1 MKEHLPGTSQKH
13 SNKMVF
19 CFAYPSDLEQAYAFY
34 CARYKDIEYND
45 FLKLGISSF
54 MMKFNSMPESEPL
67 YTIIKSRSMNTS
79 EIKDKEEKKYWN
91 KLKRINRI
99 PEEYFSSKDI
109 LLDLSRKAKE
119 NKLW

>member
-1 MKEHLPGTSQKH
+1 MKEHLPGNLRKQ

-19 CFAYPSDLEQAYAFY
+19 CFAYPSDLEQAYSFY
-34 CARYKDIEYND
+34 CARYKDIEYKD
-45 FLKLGISSF
+45 FLKLGITTF

-67 YTIIKSRSMNTS
+67 YTILKSRTINTS

-109 LLDLSRKAKE
+109 LRDLSIKAKE
-119 NKLW
+119 NKL

>member
-1 MKEHLPGTSQKH
+1 MKVHLPGTSQKH

-45 FLKLGISSF
+45 FLKLGISTF

-67 YTIIKSRSMNTS
+67 YTILKSRTINISD
-79 EIKDKEEKKYWN
+79 IKDKDEKKYWR

-99 PEEYFSSKDI
+99 PDEYFSSKDI
-109 LLDLSRKAKE
+109 LLDLSIKAKE
-119 NKLW
+119 NKL

>member
-1 MKEHLPGTSQKH
+1 
-13 SNKMVF
+13 MVF

-34 CARYKDIEYND
+34 CARYKDIEWND

-67 YTIIKSRSMNTS
+67 YTIIKSRSMRTS
-79 EIKDKEEKKYWN
+79 EIKDKDEKRYWN

-99 PEEYFSSKDI
+99 PDEYFSSKEI
-109 LLDLSRKAKE
+109 LLDLSRVAKE
-119 NKLW
+119 NKL